1 MSESVI
7 DIKGV
12 SRSLGKKVALDEV
25 DLVVA
30 KGSVV
35 GLVGENGA
43 GKTTLLKHVLGLFRA
58 KTGSVRVFGK
68 DPVQDPEAVLREI
81 GHLSKVSDLPDWMKI
96 GELMSYT
103 KAFFPSWDDA
113 FAEEL
118 REMFELAPDQKV
130 KNAVARPACSG
141 RADCRDRSSPAVAGS
156 G

>member
-12 SRSLGKKVALDEV
+12 SRSFGKKVALDEV

-58 KTGSVRVFGK
+58 KTG
-68 DPVQDPEAVLREI
+68 
-81 GHLSKVSDLPDWMKI
+81 
-96 GELMSYT
+96 
-103 KAFFPSWDDA
+103 
-113 FAEEL
+113 
-118 REMFELAPDQKV
+118 
-130 KNAVARPACSG
+130 
-141 RADCRDRSSPAVAGS
+141 
-156 G
+156 